1 MDTNECKVGS
11 VLYSDVKS
19 GWKILTTKD
28 VREPQYRRPK
38 LFSSMCSS
46 PFVASALRAVTAG
59 GNGTGTAATAMG
71 QRHVTVWGRRGGC
84 WGHKSRDSDS
94 TRTRL
99 RTSKH
104 GGGL

>member
-59 GNGTGTAATAMG
+59 GNGTGTAAIAMG